1 MYRSALL
8 ATVVASASLFALAGP
23 AAAASPATD
32 AFVANVR
39 PNVDF
44 LDDSSR
50 LALDKSTSPAVR
62 AFAHGEAMEQTIA
75 GNSLVAWTQTNTVR
89 GEDVALG
96 EPLPGAIPAPL
107 APIGTLVDVPFGVV
121 GSVTN
126 GVDDLVTGRSVAIDR
141 PLTVTPGARNVDRDA
156 PTLGGSLLPANAKDL
171 SRLRSMSGREFDALY
186 RSTQLDSLRQLSV
199 LYRDYDAN
207 GDDPAL
213 RALAHREL
221 PRVNARIVALR
232 KL

>member
-8 ATVVASASLFALAGP
+8 AGVVASASLFALAGP

-39 PNVDF
+39 PNVNY

-50 LALDKSTSPAVR
+50 LALDKSKSPAVR
-62 AFAHGEAMEQTIA
+62 ALAHREAMEQTIA

-96 EPLPGAIPAPL
+96 RPLPGTAAPL
-107 APIGTLVDVPFGVV
+107 GPVTDLAALPLGVV
-121 GSVTN
+121 GDVTN
-126 GVDDLVTGRSVAIDR
+126 GVGDLVTGRSVAIDR
-141 PLTVTPGARNVDRDA
+141 PLTVTPNIDRDA
-156 PTLGGSLLPANAKDL
+156 PTLGGQLLPADAKDL
-171 SRLRSMSGREFDALY
+171 DRLRGMSGHEFDALY

-199 LYRDYDAN
+199 LYRDYAAS
-207 GDDPAL
+207 GDDLAL
-213 RALAHREL
+213 QALARREL
-221 PRVNARIVALR
+221 PWINARIVELR

>member
-1 MYRSALL
+1 MKNSALL
-8 ATVVASASLFALAGP
+8 AGLVASVSLLALAGS

-39 PNVDF
+39 PNVDY

-50 LALDKSTSPAVR
+50 LALDKSKSPAVR
-62 AFAHGEAMEQTIA
+62 AFAHREAMEQTVA

-96 EPLPGAIPAPL
+96 HPLPGTGAVPL
-107 APIGTLVDVPFGVV
+107 AGLAAVPLGVV
-121 GSVTN
+121 GDVTS
-126 GVDDLVTGRSVAIDR
+126 GVGDLATGRSVAIDR
-141 PLTVTPGARNVDRDA
+141 PLTVTPNVNRDA
-156 PTLGGSLLPANAKDL
+156 PTLGGALLPSDAKDL
-171 SRLRSMSGREFDALY
+171 DRLRNVSGREFDALY
-186 RSTQLDSLRQLSV
+186 RSTQLDALRQLSV
-199 LYRDYDAN
+199 LYRDYAAS

-213 RALAHREL
+213 QALARREL
-221 PRVNARIVALR
+221 PRVNARIVELR

>member
-1 MYRSALL
+1 MTRSAVL
-8 ATVVASASLFALAGP
+8 AGIIASASLLALAGP
-23 AAAASPATD
+23 AAAGSSATD

-44 LDDSSR
+44 LDGSSR
-50 LALDKSTSPAVR
+50 LALDRSKSPAVR
-62 AFAHGEAMEQTIA
+62 SFAHREAMEQTIA

-96 EPLPGAIPAPL
+96 RPLPDAAAAPL
-107 APIGTLVDVPFGVV
+107 APVADLAAVPLGVV
-121 GSVTN
+121 GDVTN
-126 GVDDLVTGRSVAIDR
+126 GVGDLATGRSVAIDR
-141 PLTVTPGARNVDRDA
+141 PLTVTPNVDRDA
-156 PTLGGSLLPANAKDL
+156 PTLGGKLLPSDAEDM
-171 SRLRSMSGREFDALY
+171 SRLRDLRGREFDALY

-199 LYRDYDAN
+199 LYRDYAVN

-213 RALAHREL
+213 QALARREL
-221 PRVNARIVALR
+221 PRVNARIVELR